1 MAGDTSSRPPQLS
14 EHGEDFQV
22 WKMRFKFFLLSQ
34 NKAAALV
41 DERDP
46 ASAKVL
52 GWIGTAVPGAFLLDI
67 EACATAKAAWDRLQE
82 LFTEHTQADIYT
94 LEAKY
99 NDLALTP
106 KETIG
111 DYFNRASLL
120 KSQLWTAGITID
132 DSQFARRLLKGL
144 PKLYDTYRVMALHGH
159 VLPDPVN
166 SAVRAAAGR

>member
-120 KSQLWTAGITID
+120 KSQLWTAGITII
-132 DSQFARRLLKGL
+132 
-144 PKLYDTYRVMALHGH
+144 
-159 VLPDPVN
+159 VLPLYENLKTMCRVVTCNPM
-166 SAVRAAAGR
+166 SAEEITAKQSATATETATA